1 MRAQWY
7 SVAVVDFGYDDALA
21 LALATHRGQR
31 DKMGEPYIR
40 HVVRVAETVSDEARI
55 AALLHDVLEDGDL
68 AARGLVEEGVPEAV
82 VATVETL
89 TRRDGEPYED
99 YIERVAADPVARAVK
114 LADLADN
121 LGRLEEWTKVV
132 DEEEAARRRERYTRA
147 RERLLSA

>member
-1 MRAQWY
+1 MI
-7 SVAVVDFGYDDALA
+7 DFGYDDALA
-21 LALATHRGQR
+21 LALAVHRGQR

-55 AALLHDVLEDGDL
+55 PALLHDVLEDGDL
-68 AARGLVEEGVPEAV
+68 GPAGLVESGVPDAIV
-82 VATVETL
+82 TTIETL
-89 TRRDGEPYED
+89 TRRDGEAYED
-99 YIERVAADPVARAVK
+99 YIERVATDPVARAVK

-132 DEEEAARRRERYTRA
+132 DVDEAASRRERYTSA